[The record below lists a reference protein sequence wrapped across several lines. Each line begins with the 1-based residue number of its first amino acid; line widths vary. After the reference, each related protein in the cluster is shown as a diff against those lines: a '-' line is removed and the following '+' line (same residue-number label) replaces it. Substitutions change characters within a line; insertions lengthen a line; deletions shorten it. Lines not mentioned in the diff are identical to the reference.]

1 MASGLTGAGQA
12 PPPQAADTKF
22 DFKTYYGKCALL
34 ARLARLLA
42 PVPRPPCALQVLR
55 RGVAGC
61 PCAARLRAEAAG
73 KWSLKA
79 EHKLAATAFTPRQL
93 FDFLHNQIQKHNP
106 YNRGATARAVGKPR
120 FMGDGLKMAKCLLQD
135 RAIYVELRRMLV
147 LHGGESPPVP
157 ISAVEV
163 RLLEWQQMF
172 TC

>member
-1 MASGLTGAGQA
+1 
-12 PPPQAADTKF
+12 
-22 DFKTYYGKCALL
+22 
-34 ARLARLLA
+34 
-42 PVPRPPCALQVLR
+42 VLR

-93 FDFLHNQIQKHNP
+93 FDFLHTQMQPNRSNP
-106 YNRGATARAVGKPR
+106 YNPAGKPR

-147 LHGGESPPVP
+147 LHRGESPPVP

-163 RLLEWQQMF
+163 RLLDWQQMF